1 MGVDMATCG
10 RDKGRPHLPQGVA
23 IASGHPGRGGLRGI
37 KDFFYGDD
45 FNRATK
51 FIQLSITRIVISNI
65 YNIKDLIQL

>member
-37 KDFFYGDD
+37 KDFFMGMTSTGPPNL
-45 FNRATK
+45 FN
-51 FIQLSITRIVISNI
+51 
-65 YNIKDLIQL
+65 